1 MLRRLKTP
9 AGMGTT
15 KHRFTALWIAL
26 GLWLGLV
33 GILALQGVLVDSES
47 WRTALGR
54 SVSYWVLWIVFLP
67 VIVTLSLRFPLE
79 RSRLVAQAGIHLA
92 ACAVMVLVSQVAY
105 RTFLPMP
112 LPTSPRQAESEDF
125 RNKPFPPAFRA
136 VPDIVIFL
144 STLSGC
150 LAFAHFRR
158 SQERERQAIELE
170 AHLAR
175 AKLQAL
181 RMQINPHFLFNT
193 LNAISSLVHTNPD
206 VADDMIT
213 DLSELFR
220 ASLESSDDQEI
231 SLAREL
237 EFLQRYLAIEQRR
250 FGERL
255 RVEQNITTESLGAAV
270 PTLIL
275 QPIVENAI
283 RHGVESRPAAG
294 VIAIQAQ
301 TADGQL
307 ILSVSDNGGESKSNL
322 ATETKPGHAGIG
334 LANTRARLQQLY
346 GNAQSL
352 VAGPGEL
359 GGWTVTITIP
369 FQPAPVR
376 RSLT

>member
-1 MLRRLKTP
+1 
-9 AGMGTT
+9 
-15 KHRFTALWIAL
+15 
-26 GLWLGLV
+26 
-33 GILALQGVLVDSES
+33 
-47 WRTALGR
+47 
-54 SVSYWVLWIVFLP
+54 
-67 VIVTLSLRFPLE
+67 
-79 RSRLVAQAGIHLA
+79 
-92 ACAVMVLVSQVAY
+92 
-105 RTFLPMP
+105 
-112 LPTSPRQAESEDF
+112 
-125 RNKPFPPAFRA
+125 
-136 VPDIVIFL
+136 
-144 STLSGC
+144 
-150 LAFAHFRR
+150 
-158 SQERERQAIELE
+158 
-170 AHLAR
+170 
-175 AKLQAL
+175 
-181 RMQINPHFLFNT
+181 
-193 LNAISSLVHTNPD
+193 
-206 VADDMIT
+206 MIT

-307 ILSVSDNGGESKSNL
+307 ILSVSDNGGETKSNL